1 MVGNH
6 AHAHVIVVSRAGLG
20 ARGTQ
25 AVALAA
31 HLHRGIDDG
40 EHLVDLVHVRLV
52 LHDEREALQACPGIN
67 RLLVEFAEQ
76 RVVLAG
82 ARAAH
87 ELVEHQVPQL
97 EVAVTAGVHGAAHGL
112 GTVGGAAVV
121 VPLGAGASRA
131 GLTRIP
137 EVFNP
142 RQAHDVLGIHAD
154 LLGQDAQSLIVL
166 VPDRHPETIAVEA
179 VLAFLARAGQQVPR
193 EINGTFLEVIAE

>member
-1 MVGNH
+1 M
-6 AHAHVIVVSRAGLG
+6 
-20 ARGTQ
+20 
-25 AVALAA
+25 
-31 HLHRGIDDG
+31 
-40 EHLVDLVHVRLV
+40 
-52 LHDEREALQACPGIN
+52 
-67 RLLVEFAEQ
+67 
-76 RVVLAG
+76 
-82 ARAAH
+82 
-87 ELVEHQVPQL
+87 
-97 EVAVTAGVHGAAHGL
+97 
-112 GTVGGAAVV
+112 
-121 VPLGAGASRA
+121 PLGAGASRA